1 MSSTSAL
8 PEPLDRTDDLA
19 ASRLAL
25 EEQWR
30 AQVDE
35 VTRLSVAMH
44 SAGDAVGDGTRT
56 EAVEL
61 TARLVSAARQQLED
75 TEAALRRLDDG
86 SYGLCAECGQPI
98 APARLEALPSARHCL
113 PCQKARPTVRS

>member
-19 ASRLAL
+19 ASRVAL

-30 AQVDE
+30 AQVAE

-56 EAVEL
+56 ESVQL
-61 TARLVSAARQQLED
+61 TAQLVAAARQQLEE
-75 TEAALRRLDDG
+75 TEAALRRIDDG
-86 SYGLCAECGQPI
+86 SYGLCEGCGQSI
-98 APARLEALPSARHCL
+98 APARLEALPSARYCL
-113 PCQKARPTVRS
+113 PCQKARPTVRR